1 MFYLTAITL
10 GLALGALCLGIF
22 ISLRIF
28 NFPDIT
34 ADGSYTLGGV
44 ITAIGLVAGWSLS
57 FTFMLC
63 VLGGML
69 AGTATGLIH
78 TRMKLNSLLSGILV
92 MTGLYSIN
100 LSILGRSNL
109 PIPIG
114 TKDIYQLIDPFNKPV
129 FNELLTLL
137 VVFIFFVLLLTFLLK
152 TDFGLAMRS
161 SGNNPKM
168 ARGYGINADGLK
180 VVGLAMANG
189 LIAVSGF
196 LVVQLQGFADI
207 NMGVGIVILG
217 LGAVIIGESLMNILG
232 VRSLW
237 IRIAG
242 VVLGSVIFR
251 FIISMVLMFGVDPIW
266 IKLLTALIVLLI
278 VGLPGLIP
286 SINKRIKLE

>member
-44 ITAIGLVAGWSLS
+44 ITAIGLVAGWGIVETLILA
-57 FTFMLC
+57 T
-63 VLGGML
+63 VAGMI

-92 MTGLYSIN
+92 MTGLYSVN
-100 LSILGRSNL
+100 LAILGRSNV
-109 PIPIG
+109 PV
-114 TKDIYQLIDPFNKPV
+114 PFDSASV
-129 FNELLTLL
+129 FNYLQPFAERTYNELLTLL
-137 VVFIFFVLLLTFLLK
+137 IIFALLVVFLTWLLK
-152 TDFGLAMRS
+152 TDFGLSMRA
-161 SGNNPKM
+161 SGNNPNM
-168 ARGYGINADGLK
+168 ARGFGVNANFIK
-180 VVGLAMANG
+180 VIGLAIANG
-189 LIAVSGF
+189 FIAISGF

-232 VRSLW
+232 WTKMW
-237 IRIAG
+237 IRIGG
-242 VVLGSVIFR
+242 VIIGSVVFR
-251 FIISMVLMFGVDPIW
+251 LIISLVLSAGVDPIW
-266 IKLLTALIVLLI
+266 IKLLTAVVVLVI
-278 VGLPGLIP
+278 VGIPGLIP
-286 SINKRIKLE
+286 SIGKRIKLE

>member
-44 ITAIGLVAGWSLS
+44 ITAVGLASGWGIAETLTLS
-57 FTFMLC
+57 I
-63 VLGGML
+63 VGGML

-100 LSILGRSNL
+100 LAILGRSNVPVPL
-109 PIPIG
+109 DSVSIFMWL
-114 TKDIYQLIDPFNKPV
+114 QPFDTRV

-137 VVFIFFVLLLTFLLK
+137 VVFVALVVFLNWLLK
-152 TDFGLAMRS
+152 TDFGLSMRA
-161 SGNNPKM
+161 SGNNATM
-168 ARGYGINADGLK
+168 ARGFGVNANLVK
-180 VVGLAMANG
+180 VIGLAIANG
-189 LIAVSGF
+189 FIAISGF

-217 LGAVIIGESLMNILG
+217 LGAVIIGESIMNILG
-232 VRSLW
+232 LTKMW
-237 IRIAG
+237 MRIAG
-242 VVLGSVIFR
+242 VIIGSVVFR
-251 FIISMVLMFGVDPIW
+251 LIISVVLSAGVDPIW
-266 IKLLTALIVLLI
+266 IKLLTASVVLII
-278 VGLPGLIP
+278 VGIPGLIP
-286 SINKRIKLE
+286 AIGKRIKLE

>member
-44 ITAIGLVAGWSLS
+44 ITAVGLASGHSVIEVLILS
-57 FTFMLC
+57 II
-63 VLGGML
+63 GGML

-78 TRMKLNSLLSGILV
+78 TRMRLNSLLSGILV

-100 LSILGRSNL
+100 LAILGRSNV
-109 PIPIG
+109 
-114 TKDIYQLIDPFNKPV
+114 TVPFDAASI
-129 FNELLTLL
+129 FHGIEIFGQSIWNEFTTLL
-137 VVFIFFVLLLTFLLK
+137 LVFCLMVGFLTYLLK
-152 TDFGLAMRS
+152 TDFGLSMRAA
-161 SGNNPKM
+161 GNNPVM
-168 ARGYGINADGLK
+168 ARGFGVSADFIK
-180 VVGLAMANG
+180 VIGLAIANG
-189 LIAVSGF
+189 FIAISGF

-217 LGAVIIGESLMNILG
+217 LGAVIIGESIMNIFGCRKMWL
-232 VRSLW
+232 
-237 IRIAG
+237 RIAG
-242 VVLGSVIFR
+242 VVIGSIVFRLVI
-251 FIISMVLMFGVDPIW
+251 SLVLSAGVDPMW
-266 IKLLTALIVLLI
+266 IKLLTALVVLII

>member
-44 ITAIGLVAGWSLS
+44 ITAVGIAAGWSLAEVFLLS
-57 FTFMLC
+57 

-100 LSILGRSNL
+100 LAILGRSNIAL
-109 PIPIG
+109 PVDGSNIFHW
-114 TKDIYQLIDPFNKPV
+114 LVPFQSEV
-129 FNELLTLL
+129 WNEFITLL
-137 VVFIFFVLLLTFLLK
+137 VVFLLMLTFLSWLLK
-152 TDFGLAMRS
+152 TDFGLSMRAA
-161 SGNNPKM
+161 GNNSNM
-168 ARGYGINADGLK
+168 ARGFGINSDAVK
-180 VVGLAMANG
+180 VIGLAIANG
-189 LIAVSGF
+189 FIAISGF

-217 LGAVIIGESLMNILG
+217 LGAVIIGESLMNILN
-232 VRSLW
+232 VKSMT

-242 VVLGSVIFR
+242 VVLGSIVFR
-251 FIISMVLMFGVDPIW
+251 LIISLVLSMGVDPKW
-266 IKLLTALIVLLI
+266 IKLLTALVVLII

-286 SINKRIKLE
+286 NVNKRIKLE

>member
-44 ITAIGLVAGWSLS
+44 ITAVGLASGWSLGETLALS
-57 FTFMLC
+57 I
-63 VLGGML
+63 LGGML

-100 LSILGRSNL
+100 LAILGRSNVPVSFDSSSIFNFFDGFESRQWNEFVTL
-109 PIPIG
+109 AVLF
-114 TKDIYQLIDPFNKPV
+114 LIMV
-129 FNELLTLL
+129 
-137 VVFIFFVLLLTFLLK
+137 IFLSWLLK
-152 TDFGLAMRS
+152 TDFGLAMRA
-161 SGNNPKM
+161 SGDNDTM
-168 ARGYGINADGLK
+168 ARGFGINANAIK
-180 VVGLAMANG
+180 VIGLAIANG
-189 LIAVSGF
+189 FIAISGF

-232 VRSLW
+232 IQSLSW
-237 IRIAG
+237 RIAG
-242 VVLGSVIFR
+242 VILGSIVFR
-251 FIISMVLMFGVDPIW
+251 LIISLVLSAGVDPMW
-266 IKLLTALIVLLI
+266 IKLLTAVVVLLI
-278 VGLPGLIP
+278 VGLPGMIP
-286 SINKRIKLE
+286 AINKRIKLE

>member
-10 GLALGALCLGIF
+10 GLALGALFLGIF

-44 ITAIGLVAGWSLS
+44 ITAVGLAAGHSVAEVLILS
-57 FTFMLC
+57 I
-63 VLGGML
+63 VGGML

-78 TRMKLNSLLSGILV
+78 TRMRLNSLLSGILV

-100 LSILGRSNL
+100 LAILGRSNV
-109 PIPIG
+109 PV
-114 TKDIYQLIDPFNKPV
+114 PFDAASIFKGIEI
-129 FNELLTLL
+129 FGQSIWNEFSTLL
-137 VVFIFFVLLLTFLLK
+137 LIFCAMVAFLTWFLK
-152 TDFGLAMRS
+152 TDFGLAMRAA
-161 SGNNPKM
+161 GNNPVM
-168 ARGYGINADGLK
+168 ARGFGISADLIK
-180 VVGLAMANG
+180 VIGLAIANG
-189 LIAVSGF
+189 FIAISGF

-217 LGAVIIGESLMNILG
+217 LGAVIIGESIMNIIGWRKMWL
-232 VRSLW
+232 
-237 IRIAG
+237 RIAG
-242 VVLGSVIFR
+242 VVIGSIVFRLVI
-251 FIISMVLMFGVDPIW
+251 SLVLSAGVDPMW
-266 IKLLTALIVLLI
+266 IKLLTALVVLFI

>member
-44 ITAIGLVAGWSLS
+44 ITAVGIAAGWSLAEV
-57 FTFMLC
+57 FLLA

-100 LSILGRSNL
+100 LAILGRSNIAL
-109 PIPIG
+109 PVDGSNIFNW
-114 TKDIYQLIDPFNKPV
+114 LVPFQSEV
-129 FNELLTLL
+129 WNEFITLL
-137 VVFIFFVLLLTFLLK
+137 VVFLLMLTFLSWLLK
-152 TDFGLAMRS
+152 TDFGLSMRAA
-161 SGNNPKM
+161 GNNSNM
-168 ARGYGINADGLK
+168 ARGFGINSDAVK
-180 VVGLAMANG
+180 VIGLAIANG
-189 LIAVSGF
+189 FIAISGF

-217 LGAVIIGESLMNILG
+217 LGAVIIGESLMNILN
-232 VRSLW
+232 VKSMT

-242 VVLGSVIFR
+242 VVLGSIVFR
-251 FIISMVLMFGVDPIW
+251 LIISLVLSMGVDPKW
-266 IKLLTALIVLLI
+266 IKLLTALVVLII

-286 SINKRIKLE
+286 NVNKRIKLE

>member
-57 FTFMLC
+57 FTLVVC
-63 VLGGML
+63 IAGGML
-69 AGTATGLIH
+69 AGMATGLIH
-78 TRMKLNSLLSGILV
+78 TRMRLNSLLSGILV
-92 MTGLYSIN
+92 MTGLYSVN
-100 LSILGRSNL
+100 LYILGRSNV
-109 PIPIG
+109 PVPIG
-114 TKDIYQLIDPFNKPV
+114 TKDIFHWITPFQETV
-129 FNELLTLL
+129 YNELLTLIL
-137 VVFIFFVLLLTFLLK
+137 IFIFLVLFLTILLK
-152 TDFGLAMRS
+152 TDFGLSMRS
-161 SGNNPKM
+161 SGNNSVM
-168 ARGYGINADGLK
+168 ARSYGINSDGLK
-180 VVGLAMANG
+180 IIGLAMANG
-189 LIAVSGF
+189 LIAISGF

-232 VRSLW
+232 VKSLW
-237 IRIAG
+237 IRIGG
-242 VVLGSVIFR
+242 VILGSIVFR
-251 FIISMVLMFGVDPIW
+251 LIISQVLMLGVDPIW
-266 IKLLTALIVLLI
+266 IKLITAVVVILI
-278 VGLPGLIP
+278 VGLPGMIP